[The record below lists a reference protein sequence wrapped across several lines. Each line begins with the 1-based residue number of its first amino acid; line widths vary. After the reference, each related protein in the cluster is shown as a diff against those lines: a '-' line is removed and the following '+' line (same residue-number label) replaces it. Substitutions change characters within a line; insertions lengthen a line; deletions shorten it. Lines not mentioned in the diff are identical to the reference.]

1 MDASILDYS
10 YINLN
15 AMSFEK
21 VTTAAM
27 NNAVRVRLAV
37 KEKLGKI
44 LSSINSA
51 VESNQVVVEQPKN
64 EQNNDVAESEETIR
78 LLNDKINELLIQGK
92 VETHARNVVLYTMAL
107 KDKTIR
113 NFHRKFNIVSPV
125 KEEPV
130 QNAGVV
136 KEDDNSSLNF
146 DLSSLNQEINQST
159 NVPSFETTLNETQQV
174 IESSG
179 MEIPDTWDK
188 LPDAMISTFTG
199 IEEPKEL
206 PKTEP
211 VVESTNA
218 GISSELDSNN
228 NEIPNF
234 YSDELPKTEPVA
246 ESTNAG
252 ISSELDSDNNEIPNF
267 YSEELPKIEPVSIA
281 EEMNRPIATTPRIE
295 VPISVNQEKTV
306 NEEPQEGMDFSSS
319 SVIAKVQKASN
330 QLKETRVENESL
342 KQKLEDMSEKYRI
355 SKEQKDGYEEVIK
368 DLTIKLNNAMHE
380 KELIQQKN
388 GELEAN
394 YKGSIMALENT
405 IKQLKQARS
414 IDAEKFRK
422 ESADL
427 KAKQEKEIERLNS
440 EYADKI
446 REIESLH
453 NKKLNAVYAT
463 ISEVLGDSQETLK
476 NVA

>member
-130 QNAGVV
+130 QNTSVV

-211 VVESTNA
+211 VAESTNAGISSELNSNNNEISNFYSEELPKTEPVVESTNA

-234 YSDELPKTEPVA
+234 YSEELPKT
-246 ESTNAG
+246 
-252 ISSELDSDNNEIPNF
+252 
-267 YSEELPKIEPVSIA
+267 EPVSIA
-281 EEMNRPIATTPRIE
+281 EEMNGPIATTPRIE

-380 KELIQQKN
+380 KELIQQRN

-414 IDAEKFRK
+414 IDTEKFRK
-422 ESADL
+422 ESAEL

-446 REIESLH
+446 KEIESLH

>member
-174 IESSG
+174 IETSG

-199 IEEPKEL
+199 IEEPKVL

-218 GISSELDSNN
+218 GISSELDSN
-228 NEIPNF
+228 
-234 YSDELPKTEPVA
+234 
-246 ESTNAG
+246 
-252 ISSELDSDNNEIPNF
+252 NNEIPNF

-422 ESADL
+422 ESAEL

>member
-130 QNAGVV
+130 QNTSVV

-188 LPDAMISTFTG
+188 LPDEMISTFTG

-218 GISSELDSNN
+218 GISSELNSNN
-228 NEIPNF
+228 NEI
-234 YSDELPKTEPVA
+234 S
-246 ESTNAG
+246 
-252 ISSELDSDNNEIPNF
+252 NF

-380 KELIQQKN
+380 KELIQQRN

>member
-1 MDASILDYS
+1 
-10 YINLN
+10 
-15 AMSFEK
+15 
-21 VTTAAM
+21 
-27 NNAVRVRLAV
+27 
-37 KEKLGKI
+37 
-44 LSSINSA
+44 
-51 VESNQVVVEQPKN
+51 
-64 EQNNDVAESEETIR
+64 
-78 LLNDKINELLIQGK
+78 
-92 VETHARNVVLYTMAL
+92 
-107 KDKTIR
+107 
-113 NFHRKFNIVSPV
+113 
-125 KEEPV
+125 
-130 QNAGVV
+130 
-136 KEDDNSSLNF
+136 
-146 DLSSLNQEINQST
+146 
-159 NVPSFETTLNETQQV
+159 
-174 IESSG
+174 

-188 LPDAMISTFTG
+188 LPDEMISTFTG

>member
-211 VVESTNA
+211 VV
-218 GISSELDSNN
+218 
-228 NEIPNF
+228 
-234 YSDELPKTEPVA
+234 

>member
-125 KEEPV
+125 KEEPA

-174 IESSG
+174 IETSG

-218 GISSELDSNN
+218 GISSELNSNN
-228 NEIPNF
+228 NEI
-234 YSDELPKTEPVA
+234 S
-246 ESTNAG
+246 
-252 ISSELDSDNNEIPNF
+252 NF
-267 YSEELPKIEPVSIA
+267 YSEELPKTEPVSIA

-380 KELIQQKN
+380 KELIQQRN

-414 IDAEKFRK
+414 IDTEKFRK
-422 ESADL
+422 ESAEL

-446 REIESLH
+446 KEIESLH

>member
-130 QNAGVV
+130 QNTSVV

-188 LPDAMISTFTG
+188 LPDEMISTFTG

-211 VVESTNA
+211 VV
-218 GISSELDSNN
+218 
-228 NEIPNF
+228 
-234 YSDELPKTEPVA
+234 

>member
-211 VVESTNA
+211 V
-218 GISSELDSNN
+218 
-228 NEIPNF
+228 
-234 YSDELPKTEPVA
+234 A

-267 YSEELPKIEPVSIA
+267 YSEELPKTEPVSIA

-380 KELIQQKN
+380 KELIQQRN

-414 IDAEKFRK
+414 IDTEKFRK
-422 ESADL
+422 ESAEL

-446 REIESLH
+446 KEIESLH

>member
-211 VVESTNA
+211 V
-218 GISSELDSNN
+218 
-228 NEIPNF
+228 
-234 YSDELPKTEPVA
+234 A

-267 YSEELPKIEPVSIA
+267 YSEELPKTEPVSIA
-281 EEMNRPIATTPRIE
+281 EEMNGPIATTPRIE

-380 KELIQQKN
+380 KELIQQRN

-414 IDAEKFRK
+414 IDTEKFRK
-422 ESADL
+422 ESAEL

-446 REIESLH
+446 KEIESLH

>member
-125 KEEPV
+125 KEEPA

-174 IESSG
+174 IETSG

-211 VVESTNA
+211 VVESTN
-218 GISSELDSNN
+218 
-228 NEIPNF
+228 
-234 YSDELPKTEPVA
+234 V
-246 ESTNAG
+246 G

-267 YSEELPKIEPVSIA
+267 YSEELPKTEPVSIA

-380 KELIQQKN
+380 KELIQQRN

-414 IDAEKFRK
+414 IDTEKFRK
-422 ESADL
+422 ESAEL

-446 REIESLH
+446 KEIESLH

>member
-125 KEEPV
+125 KEEPA
-130 QNAGVV
+130 QNADIV

-188 LPDAMISTFTG
+188 LPDEMISTFTG

-211 VVESTNA
+211 VV
-218 GISSELDSNN
+218 
-228 NEIPNF
+228 
-234 YSDELPKTEPVA
+234 

>member
-1 MDASILDYS
+1 
-10 YINLN
+10 
-15 AMSFEK
+15 
-21 VTTAAM
+21 
-27 NNAVRVRLAV
+27 
-37 KEKLGKI
+37 
-44 LSSINSA
+44 
-51 VESNQVVVEQPKN
+51 
-64 EQNNDVAESEETIR
+64 
-78 LLNDKINELLIQGK
+78 
-92 VETHARNVVLYTMAL
+92 
-107 KDKTIR
+107 
-113 NFHRKFNIVSPV
+113 
-125 KEEPV
+125 
-130 QNAGVV
+130 
-136 KEDDNSSLNF
+136 
-146 DLSSLNQEINQST
+146 
-159 NVPSFETTLNETQQV
+159 
-174 IESSG
+174 

-188 LPDAMISTFTG
+188 LPDEMISTFTG

-211 VVESTNA
+211 VV
-218 GISSELDSNN
+218 
-228 NEIPNF
+228 
-234 YSDELPKTEPVA
+234 

>member
-130 QNAGVV
+130 ENTSVV

-234 YSDELPKTEPVA
+234 YSDELPKT
-246 ESTNAG
+246 
-252 ISSELDSDNNEIPNF
+252 
-267 YSEELPKIEPVSIA
+267 EPVSIA

>member
-130 QNAGVV
+130 QNTSVV

-188 LPDAMISTFTG
+188 LPGAMISTFTG

-218 GISSELDSNN
+218 GISSELDSN
-228 NEIPNF
+228 
-234 YSDELPKTEPVA
+234 
-246 ESTNAG
+246 
-252 ISSELDSDNNEIPNF
+252 NNEIPNF